1 MLLPGVERRSSVAD
15 LQARQAAGRGA
26 ANSAA
31 GQGGQR
37 ALRASGLQSG
47 RRTCDDRY
55 AGAGYVETADEGHA
69 LCRGDRSRRRSCRGR
84 FLDRGDG
91 SRGGACGDVGQHLFD
106 AAAELRAAG
115 YDRDA
120 RLVLRGAGRRTG
132 CGARRTAAHAGVA
145 ALRRAGRGTGRVC
158 DAGLPARS
166 RAGDRGADQQGR
178 TVEQE
183 EEARPLRDADDRA
196 AVALLVAGAD
206 RQGGTVRAQRL
217 RLPRQHALRAASR
230 SSERAAAGGDGEG
243 RARFVPRGGDAAP
256 RACAGAEEALH
267 CPGPVLHRAARA
279 DRHAEHPHRHGV
291 CHASQTPRI
300 HTARASAGRTHVD
313 GRADQGGRGRNHPRL
328 HRKDAGNIDARNEY
342 SLPTGK
348 SSIYA

>member
-15 LQARQAAGRGA
+15 LRARQAAGRGA
-26 ANSAA
+26 ANPAA
-31 GQGGQR
+31 GQGGQC

-47 RRTCDDRY
+47 RRTCDDRRTNRRHTRTTY
-55 AGAGYVETADEGHA
+55 EGHA
-69 LCRGDRSRRRSCRGR
+69 RRHGDRSRRRSCRGR

-106 AAAELRAAG
+106 AAAHFRTAG

-132 CGARRTAAHAGVA
+132 RGARRTAAHAGMA

-256 RACAGAEEALH
+256 RAGNGCGESLPR
-267 CPGPVLHRAARA
+267 PGTALHRAART
-279 DRHAEHPHRHGV
+279 DRYAQHPHRHGV

-300 HTARASAGRTHVD
+300 HTARASAGGAYMGYATNKRN
-313 GRADQGGRGRNHPRL
+313 GR
-328 HRKDAGNIDARNEY
+328 I
-342 SLPTGK
+342 
-348 SSIYA
+348 